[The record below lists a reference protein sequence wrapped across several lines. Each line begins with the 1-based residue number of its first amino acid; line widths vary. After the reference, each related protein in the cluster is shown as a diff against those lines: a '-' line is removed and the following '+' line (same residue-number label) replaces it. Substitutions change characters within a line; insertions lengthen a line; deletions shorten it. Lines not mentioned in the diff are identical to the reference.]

1 MISALGLD
9 LGASGLRAFSEGS
22 NQPTAEISLGPAAKT
37 REKDTIELVKQLG
50 GELSRGSADSVCL
63 GMSGF
68 ASLDVDVEKVARA
81 IHQVFGAK
89 TVIVTS
95 DMVTG
100 HYSHFAEQE
109 GVALVV
115 GTGALAFGVSERG
128 HQRIDGLGA
137 SLGDF
142 GSAAWIGTESMCKS
156 KRAAEL
162 NQDTRLLA
170 ELEKV
175 LGESGM
181 WPRLL
186 ASGEITT
193 FAIAA
198 TAKIVAKLALEGEQ
212 IAIAIM
218 DQAGLH
224 AAQSAIACA
233 NKLNLTNVAF
243 GGGVLKDTDSVA
255 TVSCLQALASAGLSA
270 TRMENEPGLGA
281 LGIANNV
288 ESGRLEFL
296 AGNKLALT
304 VKF

>member
-1 MISALGLD
+1 VISALGLD
-9 LGASGLRAFSEGS
+9 LGASGLRAFSEAS
-22 NQPTAEISLGPAAKT
+22 NLPTAEIFLGAAAKT
-37 REKDTIELVKQLG
+37 REQDTIELIKQLG
-50 GELSRGSADSVCL
+50 GQLSTGTFDSVCL

-68 ASLDVDVEKVARA
+68 SSLKVNAETVANA
-81 IHQVFGAK
+81 INQVFGAK
-89 TVIVTS
+89 TVTVTS

-100 HYSHFAEQE
+100 HYSHFAEQA

-115 GTGALAFGVSERG
+115 GTGALAFGVSETSQ
-128 HQRIDGLGA
+128 QRIDGLGA

-142 GSAAWIGTESMCKS
+142 GSAAWIGTESMRKA

-162 NQDTRLLA
+162 NQDTQLLV
-170 ELEKV
+170 ELEKA
-175 LGESGM
+175 LGESGL

-198 TAKIVAKLALEGEQ
+198 TAKSVAKLALEGEQ
-212 IAIAIM
+212 IAMTIM

-224 AAQSAIACA
+224 AAESAIACA
-233 NKLNLTNVAF
+233 NKLNLTDVAF
-243 GGGVLKDTDSVA
+243 GGGVLKDHDSIA
-255 TVSCLQALASAGLSA
+255 TISCLQALASAGLSA

-281 LGIANNV
+281 LGIANNS

-296 AGNKLALT
+296 VRNKLALA

>member
-22 NQPTAEISLGPAAKT
+22 KRPTAEISLGPAAKT
-37 REKDTIELVKQLG
+37 REQDTIELVQQLG
-50 GELSRGSADSVCL
+50 GKLSLGPADSVCL

-68 ASLDVDVEKVARA
+68 ASLDVDAEKVARA

-115 GTGALAFGVSERG
+115 GTGALAFGVTGRG

-142 GSAAWIGTESMCKS
+142 GSAAWIGTESMRKS

-162 NQDTRLLA
+162 NQDTRLLV
-170 ELEKV
+170 ELERV
-175 LGESGM
+175 LGESIL

-198 TAKIVAKLALEGEQ
+198 TAKIVANLALEGEQ
-212 IAIAIM
+212 LAMAIM
-218 DQAGLH
+218 DHAGRH

-233 NKLNLTNVAF
+233 NKLNLTDVAF
-243 GGGVLKDTDSVA
+243 GGGVLKDADSIA
-255 TVSCLQALASAGLSA
+255 TRSCLQELASAGLSA

-281 LGIANNV
+281 LGIANNT

-296 AGNKLALT
+296 ARNKLALT